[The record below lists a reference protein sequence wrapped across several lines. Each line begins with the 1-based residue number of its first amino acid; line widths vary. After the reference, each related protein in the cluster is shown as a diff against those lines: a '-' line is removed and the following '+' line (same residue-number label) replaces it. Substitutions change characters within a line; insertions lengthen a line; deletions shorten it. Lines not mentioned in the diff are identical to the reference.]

1 MVYTLRKGWCYR
13 LVDEN
18 KTYKTAKKIIRIEAN
33 TSGYVNTGIS
43 FYSHDKGTAKLLIQL
58 FKGNVPQ
65 VLSKGT
71 IVPILLRFKNDEAED
86 GEGRHYYNAII
97 EDPINGLVSIVLDNK
112 TLLIQGDIY
121 ASVYIEFPNKQSI
134 DTAGRF
140 IFSVNR
146 SEIDHTSEQTSIFFY
161 SGFNE
166 INQKYLEMFDLIN
179 KDADTL
185 QRQMDALGESF
196 QELDIYN
203 KPEIDEKLSKKASVS
218 QVDDLDG
225 MLQNLQKNKVDQT
238 FVDERIS
245 NIVSGSP
252 KGTFN
257 TLEELYQAYPY
268 GASGIYVVSN
278 TGHWYSWNKE
288 WIDGGVYQSEQIG
301 ERKIVPANFK
311 TDFENKLMEIEKV
324 TAAPLKG
331 FYSTYSKD
339 FHRDNAFLT
348 LKSAI
353 NEGDILYITANIK
366 KDSYISQAMFFK
378 DEDCTIYLSHV
389 GSTPH
394 QGGNFVDFEVYAP
407 KGAKGIAVSSLANN
421 SPVIKKPVYVN
432 ARTTKKE
439 LEERTTFW
447 EDVDAERQIGFYST
461 INNNLNPYGPYTSLK
476 YYPKVGDVLRF
487 TSKCD
492 TNTLATCVM
501 WAADGS
507 KIRTLLGGIIGTYND
522 YEITIPEDV
531 DYITVTSKNDVPPRL
546 TKKRITSA
554 KVIYE
559 AYKGVVT
566 KLNQDKSNKK
576 MYVRQSDDLIE
587 IISKYNAKND
597 LLFTFGIVSKN
608 KTWQISNAYLLPNE
622 NFYPSSE
629 FTRKKTI
636 LNSVFTDYV
645 GPYHQLRALEN
656 IDGDKPKSADY
667 TGGWHAYNNDSAGGD
682 ENTPT
687 STIESLRVFVDN
699 VETTFLNQIIGGD
712 EVKIV
717 TTNLVQGTNTKKADG
732 SGRAILREKV
742 TYLVVG
748 GKIQVEVELTAL
760 EPLTM
765 KDYYFLQA
773 SNSSSY
779 SKKILPVDDNLYHK
793 ELTDLKNDIY
803 GGINGES
810 HCSQLVISDNENQ
823 LLIGIDRN
831 FGIGRYQYNQGKSV
845 WFYRKYGK
853 VYFNPIASDSSATIT
868 LEEGEKLFARG
879 LYHFSPKI

>member
-1 MVYTLRKGWCYR
+1 MAIDQLKVVNLTISKIDEDIIPNQTAIQGEQSGRGLDVQVTNGGVIEPQPDINLTLFWSHTAVK
-13 LVDEN
+13 N
-18 KTYKTAKKIIRIEAN
+18 KNGEYLQGIDSFKAIDRMIGLFRTEYVPEMMHPGTIEAYIQITTPN
-33 TSGYVNTGIS
+33 SITRTKPFKINVTGVAYNEEATVANDS
-43 FYSHDKGTAKLLIQL
+43 FTALQDALMNVTQYDGQLNKLEMNKADKQE
-58 FKGNVPQ
+58 V
-65 VLSKGT
+65 
-71 IVPILLRFKNDEAED
+71 
-86 GEGRHYYNAII
+86 
-97 EDPINGLVSIVLDNK
+97 
-112 TLLIQGDIY
+112 
-121 ASVYIEFPNKQSI
+121 
-134 DTAGRF
+134 
-140 IFSVNR
+140 SVN
-146 SEIDHTSEQTSIFFY
+146 
-161 SGFNE
+161 
-166 INQKYLEMFDLIN
+166 L
-179 KDADTL
+179 
-185 QRQMDALGESF
+185 
-196 QELDIYN
+196 
-203 KPEIDEKLSKKASVS
+203 AS
-218 QVDDLDG
+218 
-225 MLQNLQKNKVDQT
+225 
-238 FVDERIS
+238 
-245 NIVSGSP
+245 IVSGTPKGSYQSLDKLKLAYP
-252 KGTFN
+252 KGT
-257 TLEELYQAYPY
+257 E
-268 GASGIYVVSN
+268 GIFVITD
-278 TGHWYSWNKE
+278 TGHWYYWDKILKVWN
-288 WIDGGVYQSEQIG
+288 DGGLYQSEEIG
-301 ERKIVPANFK
+301 DRRISPSNFK
-311 TDFENKLMEIEKV
+311 PDFENNLMEIEKI
-324 TAAPLKG
+324 TAAPIKG

-339 FHRDNAFLT
+339 FHRDSAFLT

-378 DEDCTIYLSHV
+378 DEDCTIYLSHM
-389 GSTPH
+389 GATPH

-407 KGAKGIAVSSLANN
+407 KGAKGIAVSSLANT
-421 SPVIKKPVYVN
+421 SPIIKKPVYVN

-447 EDVDAERQIGFYST
+447 DDVDVERQIGFYST
-461 INNNLNPYGPYTSLK
+461 INNIFNPYGPYTSLK
-476 YYPKVGDVLRF
+476 YYPKAGDVLRF

-522 YEITIPEDV
+522 YEITIPEEV
-531 DYITVTSKNDVPPRL
+531 EYITITSKNDVPPKL

-559 AYKGVVT
+559 AYKGVT

-576 MYVRQSDDLIE
+576 MYIRKSDNLIE

-608 KTWQISNAYLLPNE
+608 KTWQISNAYLLPND
-622 NFYPSSE
+622 NLYPSSE

-687 STIESLRVFVDN
+687 STIESLKVFVDN

-712 EVKIV
+712 EIKIV

-879 LYHFSPKI
+879 FYHFSPKI